1 MWSQDIY
8 ILPQRKV
15 IGNYEGEGV
24 PEAKLFKDKYGAKVD
39 FAEVCLC
46 VCLGG
51 WGVGGGGQTKSL
63 PLNIFLN
70 LFLTFI

>member
-46 VCLGG
+46 VFGG
-51 WGVGGGGQTKSL
+51 GGGVGGGRGSNQK
-63 PLNIFLN
+63 PAVKYFP
-70 LFLTFI
+70 

>member
-24 PEAKLFKDKYGAKVD
+24 PEAKLFRDKYGAKVD

-46 VCLGG
+46 ACLGG
-51 WGVGGGGQTKSL
+51 GGGVGFGGSNQK
-63 PLNIFLN
+63 PAVKYFP
-70 LFLTFI
+70 

>member
-24 PEAKLFKDKYGAKVD
+24 PEAKLFRDKYGAKVD

-46 VCLGG
+46 ACLGG
-51 WGVGGGGQTKSL
+51 WALGGK
-63 PLNIFLN
+63 PKACR
-70 LFLTFI
+70 

>member
-1 MWSQDIY
+1 MWSQDIYMY

-15 IGNYEGEGV
+15 IGNYEGKSV

-51 WGVGGGGQTKSL
+51 GGSWSNQK
-63 PLNIFLN
+63 PAVKYFP
-70 LFLTFI
+70 